1 MAEPNRLAAAL
12 SYEQDRPAF
21 GNPSMLEQGRKMR
34 ERKQAE
40 QVDRSAQNVKSDLL
54 ARALMYR
61 YNPETLTGLTDTPE
75 PQTLDEAAGLNPRVD
90 RSTFLPYSKKEGLHV
105 PAVAADLMKLATASN
120 PQYSNLM
127 QPEEAMPLA
136 TNMMGG
142 GVVASKLAPAPAG
155 SLGMFIGKTA
165 KNWNAAAEAKAL
177 KMEKAGANPQ
187 AIWQETGTWKG
198 PDKQWR
204 QEIPDSAARINESK
218 PISANEWIE
227 NDIPNVPGTNPVGK
241 VFDSKHGGALLY
253 HPELPNAYTPL
264 DIATNANIVGS
275 NSLLRSERGFF
286 DPESKNIS
294 IFGGSS
300 ADEAKS
306 TMLHELQ
313 HAIQTKEGWSKG
325 GNPASI
331 AQDQARAK
339 ARVGFL
345 NSELSQA
352 AKDLDRFKNGT
363 PEYAAARE
371 TYDSAMREKL
381 NISPSLFQSDSYDGY
396 RLLAGEAEARA
407 TQARRNM
414 TAEERRAKFPA
425 ESYDVP
431 IDQLIIRQ

>member
-1 MAEPNRLAAAL
+1 MADANRIAAAL
-12 SYEQDRPAF
+12 RYQ
-21 GNPSMLEQGRKMR
+21 QGM
-34 ERKQAE
+34 
-40 QVDRSAQNVKSDLL
+40 
-54 ARALMYR
+54 AL
-61 YNPETLTGLTDTPE
+61 PTPE
-75 PQTLDEAAGLNPRVD
+75 PDSMVGRALDAAAQWGRGVKKNVSDLVSPTAWAEALKNPPRGVLSQMNPENKQEMVRQGID
-90 RSTFLPYSKKEGLHV
+90 
-105 PAVAADLMKLATASN
+105 AALDFGPGALGK
-120 PQYSNLM
+120 
-127 QPEEAMPLA
+127 
-136 TNMMGG
+136 
-142 GVVASKLAPAPAG
+142 VAPAM
-155 SLGMFIGKTA
+155 LGTFIGKNA
-165 KNWNAAAEAKAL
+165 KNWNIADALKAAE
-177 KMEKAGANPQ
+177 MEGAGVDPQ
-187 AIWQETGTWKG
+187 AIWKETGTWKG

-253 HPELPNAYTPL
+253 HPELPNAYNPL

-294 IFGGSS
+294 IFGGLS

-313 HAIQTKEGWSKG
+313 HAIQTKEGWAKG

-331 AQDQARAK
+331 AQDQAKAK
-339 ARVGFL
+339 ARVNFL
-345 NSELSQA
+345 NSELLQA

-371 TYDSAMREKL
+371 TYDSAMKEKL

-431 IDQLIIRQ
+431 INQLIIRQ